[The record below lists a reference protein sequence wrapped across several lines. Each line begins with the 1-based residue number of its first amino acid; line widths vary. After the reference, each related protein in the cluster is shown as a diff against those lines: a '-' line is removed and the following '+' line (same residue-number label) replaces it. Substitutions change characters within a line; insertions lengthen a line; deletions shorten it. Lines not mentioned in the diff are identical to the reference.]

1 MVWAELPPVPMPSTI
16 RPGASSSRV
25 RMALAVTEACREC
38 GTVTPGPSL
47 IRFVPRTQAVRVTQ
61 SSRQT
66 RCVSVIHTVSKPSA
80 SASWTCL
87 TISGTGCVARIP
99 RSNFTPES

>member
-1 MVWAELPPVPMPSTI
+1 MVWAELPPVPMPRTM

-25 RMALAVTEACREC
+25 RMALAVTEAWREC

-47 IRFVPRTQAVRVTQ
+47 IRRVPSTQAVRVTQ
-61 SSRQT
+61 SSRHT
-66 RCVSVIHTVSKPSA
+66 RCVSVIHTVSKPSS

-87 TISGTGCVARIP
+87 TISGAGWVARMP
-99 RSNFTPES
+99 RSNFTRE